1 MKNAAAPT
9 TTTTTPTASDHHV
22 PNPQSD
28 TQFPKLQSH
37 SDDQRKTQPPHPNK
51 KKKKNWIPI
60 EKDISTHESQ
70 VSDGSGTPFS
80 LTWKENKKESTA
92 QLINKTKQKYLL
104 LLLLLQ
110 KGETQ
115 EMKEYNQLRRSEGG
129 WGRRSCSQETTR
141 DRHQN

>member
-1 MKNAAAPT
+1 MIKEKLNPPT
-9 TTTTTPTASDHHV
+9 
-22 PNPQSD
+22 
-28 TQFPKLQSH
+28 
-37 SDDQRKTQPPHPNK
+37 QRK

-70 VSDGSGTPFS
+70 VSVGSGTPFS

-115 EMKEYNQLRRSEGG
+115 EYNQLRRSEGG

>member
-1 MKNAAAPT
+1 MLLHPS
-9 TTTTTPTASDHHV
+9 PPPPHQQHQIIMFQI
-22 PNPQSD
+22 PNPTPNFQNSNLIPIIKEKPNPP
-28 TQFPKLQSH
+28 TQE
-37 SDDQRKTQPPHPNK
+37 K